1 MFNGIVTILI
11 GYLLLFL
18 LFASCIIILLD
29 RVSLAGVLYSKQ
41 RERPWYIQIFY
52 EVLPV
57 LIVIMVVRTYLV
69 EPFSIPSESMYPQLT
84 QGDYVLVNK
93 TSSALKFPFTNTSI
107 IQLHE
112 LNRGDVFVF
121 QNPLDT
127 NMFFIKRMIAKGGDT
142 VKFSGDDLYINNQ
155 IVPRTLAK
163 GDDIPIEP
171 GYRFSYEQL
180 GEHRYLIRR
189 TMQIDSEKFSQN
201 SPFLQMRADRI
212 NNPNLI
218 IDANKTGSEDL
229 TITIPKGYYFFMGDN
244 RDHSLD
250 SRAWGLV
257 QEDLIVGR
265 TSFVYHHFL
274 KRISH
279 WNG

>member
-107 IQLHE
+107 IQLRE

-127 NMFFIKRMIAKGGDT
+127 NMFFIKRMIAKGGIRSNL
-142 VKFSGDDLYINNQ
+142 VVMIYI
-155 IVPRTLAK
+155 
-163 GDDIPIEP
+163 
-171 GYRFSYEQL
+171 
-180 GEHRYLIRR
+180 
-189 TMQIDSEKFSQN
+189 
-201 SPFLQMRADRI
+201 
-212 NNPNLI
+212 LI
-218 IDANKTGSEDL
+218 IRL
-229 TITIPKGYYFFMGDN
+229 F
-244 RDHSLD
+244 
-250 SRAWGLV
+250 
-257 QEDLIVGR
+257 QE
-265 TSFVYHHFL
+265 H
-274 KRISH
+274 
-279 WNG
+279 